1 MSFTIGVLYMHHIIV
16 LILLPPI
23 HLCNTRRELELFANV
38 VYCKSV
44 PGVKTRHDNVDLVV
58 IRENTEG
65 EYSGLEHESVPGE
78 ILYEM

>member
-1 MSFTIGVLYMHHIIV
+1 MHHIIV